1 VSSPTRAGTGPS
13 RSEPAFRW
21 LTPFKAAHELSGAIY
36 GTLVASAVLAT
47 EGSTRDS
54 VLEIALVVL
63 VTLVVYWFAHGYAD
77 MLAVRARDGAAG
89 GQPNALADLGH
100 ALRRE
105 FSIVGGSASLLGV
118 LLLSSVFG
126 AGTSTAVDI
135 AVWFA
140 VLELL
145 LWGILAARAAELRGW
160 HMVAYGF
167 GSACLGLVIGILQ
180 VLLH

>member
-47 EGSTRDS
+47 EGSTRDG
-54 VLEIALVVL
+54 VLEIALVTL

-77 MLAVRARDGAAG
+77 MLAGRAHDGAAG
-89 GQPNALADLGH
+89 GKANALVDLAR

-105 FSIVGGSASLLGV
+105 SSIVGGSASLLGV
-118 LLLSSVFG
+118 LLLSSLLG
-126 AGTSTAVDI
+126 AETSTAVDI

-145 LWGILAARAAELRGW
+145 LWGILAARLAELRGW
-160 HMVAYGF
+160 PMIAYGF
-167 GSACLGLVIGILQ
+167 GSACLGLAIGILQ